1 MKLGTKINLVLA
13 TVTSIVLTAAF
24 WVIANF
30 EANNLK
36 EQVVDGV
43 ETVSDIL
50 RVDIERLLF
59 NQPSTISAR
68 LPG

>member
-13 TVTSIVLTAAF
+13 TVTSKVLTAAF

-36 EQVVDGV
+36 GKVFFVK
-43 ETVSDIL
+43 
-50 RVDIERLLF
+50 
-59 NQPSTISAR
+59 A
-68 LPG
+68 LP